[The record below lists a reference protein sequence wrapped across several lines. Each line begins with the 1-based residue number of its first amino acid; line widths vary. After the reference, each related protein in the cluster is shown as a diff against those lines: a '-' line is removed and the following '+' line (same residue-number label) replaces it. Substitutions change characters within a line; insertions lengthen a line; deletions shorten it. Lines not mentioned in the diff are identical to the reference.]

1 MGFFKRIGRQVEQ
14 FKQTA
19 TKAAEEDATYRCRD
33 CDARFHTQHNRCSEC
48 DSESIVSMATVE
60 GASDPSA
67 E

>member
-19 TKAAEEDATYRCRD
+19 TEAAEKDATSRCQD
-33 CDARFHTQHNRCSEC
+33 CDARFHTQHDRCPEC
-48 DSESIVSMATVE
+48 DSQSIVSTTTGE
-60 GASDPSA
+60 GASDSSV